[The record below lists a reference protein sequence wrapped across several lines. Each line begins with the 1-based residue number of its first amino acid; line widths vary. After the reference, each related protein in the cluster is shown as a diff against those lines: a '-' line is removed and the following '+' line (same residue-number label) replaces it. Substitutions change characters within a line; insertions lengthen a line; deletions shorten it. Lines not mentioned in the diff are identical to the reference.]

1 MQEKT
6 EDDLLEGE
14 GEMTVTKKKPKK
26 EKPVPI
32 VDLFELPMVLE
43 GKCNAYS
50 DLVTACGYSFTEERI
65 AEIDQFLKEKK
76 IDMLT
81 LDIMLQALNFSKMQ
95 DLQMEQESDMDEY
108 LEAFV
113 ALGGEVTK
121 QGVVSND
128 VLIQIIKMEFEMT
141 LDMEDYLRKSGGDSD
156 EIVYY
161 QFCRLLDAGT
171 GGNPSRISSFISQNK
186 GSTSF
191 MRFSFF
197 NDNANRLSF
206 FA

>member
-1 MQEKT
+1 MIIE
-6 EDDLLEGE
+6 
-14 GEMTVTKKKPKK
+14 
-26 EKPVPI
+26 
-32 VDLFELPMVLE
+32 
-43 GKCNAYS
+43 
-50 DLVTACGYSFTEERI
+50 
-65 AEIDQFLKEKK
+65 FLKEKDV
-76 IDMLT
+76 DMLT
-81 LDIMLQALNFSKMQ
+81 LDAMLQALNFSKMQ

-121 QGVVSND
+121 EGFVSKD

-156 EIVYY
+156 EIAYY

-191 MRFSFF
+191 MRFSYF